1 MVSTTDI
8 EKIEPIYPGDLDFKS
23 IMENPILKPLAELN
37 RTYVNFEL
45 IIHKALNE
53 YEEEKKMVD
62 DMVAKVP
69 KYSETIFVGRIQ
81 NMIREM
87 KTLIHAQ
94 DVQKEAMKRAIAE
107 MIDISRDNYRLIMR
121 SSLEPKVP
129 REAVK
134 MPIEIK
140 KMPKVPPPKKEFPA
154 AMKERGG
161 PIIEKENKTEEKAE
175 FIPIENKDEE
185 E

>member
-1 MVSTTDI
+1 MVSPTDI
-8 EKIEPIYPGDLDFKS
+8 EKIAPIYDGGLDFKS

-37 RTYVNFEL
+37 RTFVNFEL
-45 IIHKALNE
+45 IINKALNE

-107 MIDISRDNYRLIMR
+107 MIEISKDNYRLIMR

-134 MPIEIK
+134 MPTEIK
-140 KMPKVPPPKKEFPA
+140 KMPKPLPPKKEFPA
-154 AMKERGG
+154 AMKEKGG
-161 PIIEKENKTEEKAE
+161 PMIEEKNKMEEKTE
-175 FIPIENKDEE
+175 FISIENGEE
-185 E
+185 